1 MTSASL
7 ADWISGLRFEALPR
21 RVRSRAK
28 LAVFDACGAALA
40 GTHHPATQQ
49 VRSLIAEMDS
59 APQVRIIGDPSLRVS
74 QLDAAW
80 LLGTMTDAYLYSNV
94 HVPSGGHFTS
104 VLLPVLLAVSEAREV
119 SGPEALTAYVAG
131 YEVAARLAAAVPSDR
146 QRGHATAVAG
156 TMGAAAAAGRLLG
169 LSPEQLRH
177 AFVVAA
183 GETTGGDDSD
193 MKSGRAARSG
203 LLSALQAGQDFNGGD
218 VKAGEELAAWLA
230 RFGDGSSQADRSL
243 KSWGDD
249 DFALD
254 RAELHFKLYPTDIAA
269 HGFIDAAL
277 ALHQQGV
284 EPDQV
289 RRLVCRVSPSAAPVL
304 SFAPANPQQA
314 QRSLPYAVAVALC
327 DGRVGLPQFNPSR
340 VSADEVQALTGRVEV
355 EQDASFEAPDGSDPP
370 AVLRADLHDG
380 RSLTETVEHA
390 RGSPQR
396 PPTRP
401 EFEAKFR
408 QCAAAVL
415 STERTLAAARCLYQL
430 DTLPDLRSLADI
442 LSTAPRS

>member
-1 MTSASL
+1 MTRASL
-7 ADWISGLRFEALPR
+7 ADWICGLSFDALPR

-40 GTHHPATQQ
+40 GTHHPATQH
-49 VRSLIAEMDS
+49 VRQLIADTES
-59 APQVRIIGDPSLRVS
+59 APQVRVIGDPSLRVS

-94 HVPSGGHFTS
+94 HVPSGGHFAS
-104 VLLPVLLAVSEAREV
+104 VLLPVLLAVSEVRQT

-131 YEVAARLAAAVPSDR
+131 YEVATRLASAAGSDR
-146 QRGHATAVAG
+146 QNWPVTAVAG
-156 TMGAAAAAGRLLG
+156 TMGAVAAAGRLLA
-169 LSPEQLRH
+169 LSSEQLRH
-177 AFVVAA
+177 ACVMAA
-183 GETTGGDDSD
+183 GETTGGDDSE
-193 MKSGRAARSG
+193 MQSGYAARRG
-203 LLSALQAGQDFNGGD
+203 LLCALQAGEDFNSGD
-218 VKAGEELAAWLA
+218 VKAGEELTAWQAL
-230 RFGDGSSQADRSL
+230 FGDGSTQSARIL
-243 KSWGDD
+243 TEWGDD
-249 DFALD
+249 LALD

-284 EPDQV
+284 ELDQV
-289 RRLVCRVSPSAAPVL
+289 RRLVCRVSPSAVPIL

-327 DGRVGLPQFNPSR
+327 DGRVGLAQLNPSR
-340 VSADEVQALTGRVEV
+340 VSADDVQALMGRIEV
-355 EQDASFEAPDGSDPP
+355 EQDASFEAPDGSEAP
-370 AVLRADLHDG
+370 AVLRADLNDG
-380 RSLTETVEHA
+380 RSLVETVEHA
-390 RGSPQR
+390 RGSPQC

-408 QCAAAVL
+408 QCTAAVL
-415 STERTLAAARCLYQL
+415 STERTLMAARCLYQL
-430 DTLPDLRSLADI
+430 DTLPDLRTLVDI

>member
-1 MTSASL
+1 MTSTSL
-7 ADWISGLRFEALPR
+7 ADWICGLSFDAWPR

-28 LAVFDACGAALA
+28 LAVFDACGTALA
-40 GTHHPATQQ
+40 GTHHPDTQQ
-49 VRSLIAEMDS
+49 VRRLIADTES
-59 APQVRIIGDPSLRVS
+59 APQVRVIGDPSLRVS

-94 HVPSGGHFTS
+94 HVPSGGHFAS
-104 VLLPVLLAVSEAREV
+104 VLLPVLLAVGEV
-119 SGPEALTAYVAG
+119 RQIIGPEALTAYVAG
-131 YEVAARLAAAVPSDR
+131 YEVAARLAAAVGPDR
-146 QRGHATAVAG
+146 QRGRLTAVAG

-177 AFVVAA
+177 AFVMAA
-183 GETTGGDDSD
+183 GETTGGDDSE
-193 MKSGRAARSG
+193 MQSGRAARRG
-203 LLSALQAGQDFNGGD
+203 LLCALQASQDFNSGD

-230 RFGDGSSQADRSL
+230 LFGDGSFQADRLL

-249 DFALD
+249 LALD

-277 ALHQQGV
+277 ALHQQGI

-289 RRLVCRVSPSAAPVL
+289 RRLACRVSPSAAPVL

-314 QRSLPYAVAVALC
+314 QRSLPYAVAAALC
-327 DGRVGLPQFNPSR
+327 DGRMGLAQFNPSR
-340 VSADEVQALTGRVEV
+340 VSADDVQALMGRIEV
-355 EQDASFEAPDGSDPP
+355 EQDASSFAAPDGSDAP
-370 AVLRADLHDG
+370 AVLRADLNGG
-380 RSLTETVEHA
+380 RSLVETVEHA

-408 QCAAAVL
+408 QCTAAVL
-415 STERTLAAARCLYQL
+415 STERTLTAARCLYQL
-430 DTLPDLRSLADI
+430 DTLPDLRTLVDV

>member
-1 MTSASL
+1 MTSVSL
-7 ADWISGLRFEALPR
+7 ADWISGLSFEALPR

-40 GTHHPATQQ
+40 GTHHPAAQD
-49 VRSLIAEMDS
+49 VRRLIAGVES
-59 APQVRIIGDPSLRVS
+59 APQVRIIGDPSLRVG

-80 LLGTMTDAYLYSNV
+80 LLGTMTDAYLYSDV

-104 VLLPVLLAVSEAREV
+104 VLLPVLLAVSETGRI

-131 YEVAARLAAAVPSDR
+131 YEVAARLATAASSD
-146 QRGHATAVAG
+146 QQHWQMSTVAG
-156 TMGAAAAAGRLLG
+156 TMGAAATAGRLLG

-177 AFVVAA
+177 AFVLAA
-183 GETTGGDDSD
+183 GETAGGDGSATQ
-193 MKSGRAARSG
+193 SGRAARSG
-203 LLSALQAGQDFNGGD
+203 LRSARLAKQDFSGGG

-230 RFGDGSSQADRSL
+230 LFGDASFQTARAL
-243 KSWGDD
+243 QSWGDD
-249 DFALD
+249 FALN
-254 RAELHFKLYPTDIAA
+254 RAELHFKLYPTDITT

-277 ALHQQGV
+277 ALHQQGI

-289 RRLVCRVSPSAAPVL
+289 RRLVCRTSPTAALAL
-304 SFAPANPQQA
+304 SFAPATPHQA
-314 QRSLPYAVAVALC
+314 QRSLPYAVAAALC
-327 DGRVGLPQFNPSR
+327 DGRVGLAQFNPSR
-340 VSADEVQALTGRVEV
+340 VSADEVQALMGRVEV
-355 EQDASFEAPDGSDPP
+355 EQDAAFEAPDGSAPA
-370 AVLRADLHDG
+370 AVLRADLNDG
-380 RSLTETVEHA
+380 RSVVETVEHA

-415 STERTLAAARCLYQL
+415 STERTLMVARCLYQL
-430 DTLPDLRSLADI
+430 DTLPDLRTLVDT

>member
-1 MTSASL
+1 MTSISL
-7 ADWISGLRFEALPR
+7 ADWISGLSFETLPR

-49 VRSLIAEMDS
+49 VRRLIADVES

-80 LLGTMTDAYLYSNV
+80 LLGTMTDAYLYSDV

-104 VLLPVLLAVSEAREV
+104 VLLPVLLAVSEVREV
-119 SGPEALTAYVAG
+119 SGPQALTAYVAG
-131 YEVAARLAAAVPSDR
+131 YEVATRLAAAVGSGR
-146 QRGHATAVAG
+146 QHRHMTAVAG

-169 LSPEQLRH
+169 LPSERLCH
-177 AFVVAA
+177 ALALAA
-183 GETTGGDDSD
+183 GGTAVDDASETQ
-193 MKSGRAARSG
+193 SGQAARSG
-203 LLSALQAGQDFNGGD
+203 LLSALLASEDTGSGD
-218 VKAGEELAAWLA
+218 VEAGEELKAWLA
-230 RFGDGSSQADRSL
+230 LFGDGSIQTDRAL
-243 KSWGDD
+243 KRWGD
-249 DFALD
+249 DFALN
-254 RAELHFKLYPTDIAA
+254 RAELHFKLYPTAIAV

-277 ALHQQGV
+277 ALYQQNV
-284 EPDQV
+284 TPDQV
-289 RRLVCRVSPSAAPVL
+289 RRLVCRVSPVAAPAL
-304 SFAPANPQQA
+304 SFAPVTPQQA

-327 DGRVGLPQFNPSR
+327 DGRVGLAQFNASR
-340 VSADEVQALTGRVEV
+340 VSADDVQALMGRVEV
-355 EQDASFEAPDGSDPP
+355 EQDASPDGAGSP
-370 AVLRADLHDG
+370 AVLRADLNDG
-380 RSLTETVEHA
+380 RSLLETVEHA

-415 STERTLAAARCLYQL
+415 STERTLLAARCLYQL
-430 DTLPDLRSLADI
+430 DTLPDLRTLVDT

>member
-1 MTSASL
+1 MTSASF
-7 ADWISGLRFEALPR
+7 ADWLSGLSFDTLPR

-40 GTHHPATQQ
+40 GTHHPTAQH
-49 VRSLIAEMDS
+49 VRRLIADMES
-59 APQVRIIGDPSLRVS
+59 ASQVRIIGDPSLRVS

-80 LLGTMTDAYLYSNV
+80 LLGTMADAYLYSNV

-104 VLLPVLLAVSEAREV
+104 VLLPVLLAVGEVREV

-131 YEVAARLAAAVPSDR
+131 YEVAARLASAAGSDR
-146 QRGHATAVAG
+146 QNWQMRAAAG

-177 AFVVAA
+177 ACAMAA
-183 GETTGGDDSD
+183 GETAGDDGSE
-193 MKSGRAARSG
+193 MPSGHAARRG
-203 LLSALQAGQDFNGGD
+203 LLCALQADQDFNSGD
-218 VKAGEELAAWLA
+218 VKAGEELAAWMAL
-230 RFGDGSSQADRSL
+230 FGDGSLQIDRLL
-243 KSWGDD
+243 KSWGD

-254 RAELHFKLYPTDIAA
+254 RAELHFRLYPTDIAA

-277 ALHQQGV
+277 ALHQQGI

-327 DGRVGLPQFNPSR
+327 DGRVGLAQFNASR
-340 VSADEVQALTGRVEV
+340 VSADDVQALMGRVEV
-355 EQDASFEAPDGSDPP
+355 EQDTSFEAPDDSDAP
-370 AVLRADLHDG
+370 AVLRADLNDG
-380 RSLTETVEHA
+380 RSLVETVEHA

-415 STERTLAAARCLYQL
+415 STERTLMAARCLYQL
-430 DTLPDLRSLADI
+430 DTLPDLRTLVDT
-442 LSTAPRS
+442 LSTASRS

>member
-1 MTSASL
+1 MTSPSL
-7 ADWISGLRFEALPR
+7 TDWICGLSFEALPR

-49 VRSLIAEMDS
+49 VRRLIADAGS
-59 APQVRIIGDPSLRVS
+59 APQVRIIGDASPRVG

-80 LLGTMTDAYLYSNV
+80 LLGTMTDAYLYSDV

-104 VLLPVLLAVSEAREV
+104 VLLPVLLAVSEVREV

-131 YEVAARLAAAVPSDR
+131 YEVAARLASAVGSDR
-146 QRGHATAVAG
+146 QNRRMTAAAG

-169 LSPEQLRH
+169 LSPEQLRR
-177 AFVVAA
+177 AFVLAA
-183 GETTGGDDSD
+183 GETTGGDDSE
-193 MKSGRAARSG
+193 MQSGQAARSG
-203 LLSALQAGQDFNGGD
+203 LLSALQAAQDFNSGD
-218 VKAGEELAAWLA
+218 VKAGEELVAWLA
-230 RFGDGSSQADRSL
+230 IFADESMQTDRAL
-243 KSWGDD
+243 KSWGD

-254 RAELHFKLYPTDIAA
+254 RAELHFKLYPTDVAA

-277 ALHQQGV
+277 ALHQQGI

-289 RRLVCRVSPSAAPVL
+289 RRLVCRVSPSAVPAL
-304 SFAPANPQQA
+304 SFAPATPQQA
-314 QRSLPYAVAVALC
+314 QRSLPYAVAAALC
-327 DGRVGLPQFNPSR
+327 DGRVGLAQFNASR
-340 VSADEVQALTGRVEV
+340 VSADDVQALMGRVEV
-355 EQDASFEAPDGSDPP
+355 EQDAAFEAPDDSDAP
-370 AVLRADLHDG
+370 AVLRADLNDG
-380 RSLTETVEHA
+380 RSLTETVEHP

-415 STERTLAAARCLYQL
+415 STERTLMAARCLYQL
-430 DTLPDLRSLADI
+430 DTLPDLRTLVDI
-442 LSTAPRS
+442 LSTASRS

>member
-7 ADWISGLRFEALPR
+7 ADWICGLSFDALPR

-28 LAVFDACGAALA
+28 LAVFDACGTALA
-40 GTHHPATQQ
+40 GTHHPDTQQ
-49 VRSLIAEMDS
+49 VRRLIADTES
-59 APQVRIIGDPSLRVS
+59 APQVRVIGDPSLRVS
-74 QLDAAW
+74 QPDAAW

-104 VLLPVLLAVSEAREV
+104 VLLPVLLAVGEV
-119 SGPEALTAYVAG
+119 RQISGPEALTAYVAG
-131 YEVAARLAAAVPSDR
+131 YEVAARLAAAVGPDR
-146 QRGHATAVAG
+146 QRGRLTAVAG

-177 AFVVAA
+177 AFVTVA
-183 GETTGGDDSD
+183 GETPGGDDSE
-193 MKSGRAARSG
+193 MPSGRAARRG
-203 LLSALQAGQDFNGGD
+203 LLCALQAGQDFNSGD
-218 VKAGEELAAWLA
+218 VKAGEELTAWQAL
-230 RFGDGSSQADRSL
+230 FGDGSFQADRVL
-243 KSWGDD
+243 QSWGDD
-249 DFALD
+249 LALD

-277 ALHQQGV
+277 ALHQQGI

-289 RRLVCRVSPSAAPVL
+289 RRLACRVSPSAAPVL

-314 QRSLPYAVAVALC
+314 QRSLPYAVAAALC
-327 DGRVGLPQFNPSR
+327 DGRVGLAQFNPSR
-340 VSADEVQALTGRVEV
+340 VSADDVQALMGRIEV
-355 EQDASFEAPDGSDPP
+355 EQGASFEASDGSGAP
-370 AVLRADLHDG
+370 AVLRADLNDG
-380 RSLTETVEHA
+380 RSLVETVEHA

-408 QCAAAVL
+408 QCTAAVM
-415 STERTLAAARCLYQL
+415 STERTLMAARCLYQL
-430 DTLPDLRSLADI
+430 DTLPDLRTLGDV